1 MYNLSNRLRVIAESV
16 PIGSKVADIGTDHAY
31 LPVFLSLNKISNRIL
46 ACDINQKP
54 LENAKKNIALSGAE
68 NIETRLCDGLNGITK
83 DEVDTIIIAGMGG
96 EVIAAILSDCDWI
109 KAHGYTLILQPMT
122 SPEYLRRFLYNNG
135 FEIVKET
142 AIQDSCKLYSVMTV
156 IFSGKFETKPEY
168 FYFAGMLNRSDETAQ
183 KYIQKQ
189 IKRIKKCR
197 DDLKNV
203 ATKDT
208 EYGYYKKLFNDL
220 TDLLQEG

>member
-31 LPVFLSLNKISNRIL
+31 LPIFLSLNKKSNRIL

-54 LENAKKNIALSGAE
+54 LENAKKNIRLSGAE
-68 NIETRLCDGLNGITK
+68 NIETRLCDGLNGIAK
-83 DEVDTIIIAGMGG
+83 DEVDTVIVAGMGG
-96 EVIAAILSDCDWI
+96 EVIADILCGCDWI
-109 KAHGYTLILQPMT
+109 KTDRYTLILQPMT

-135 FEIVKET
+135 FEIVKEI

-156 IFSGKFETKPEY
+156 IFSGKAETKPEY
-168 FYFAGMLNRSDETAQ
+168 FYFTGMLNSNDETAQ

-189 IKRIKKCR
+189 IKRIKKCC

-203 ATKDT
+203 ATKGT
-208 EYGYYKKLFNDL
+208 EYNYYKELLDDI
-220 TDLLQEG
+220 TSLLQEG